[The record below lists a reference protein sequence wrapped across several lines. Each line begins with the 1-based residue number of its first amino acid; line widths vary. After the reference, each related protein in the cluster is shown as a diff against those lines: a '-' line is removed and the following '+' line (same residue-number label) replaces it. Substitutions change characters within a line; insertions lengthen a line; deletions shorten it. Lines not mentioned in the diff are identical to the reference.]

1 VEHRYTVERRLTLLR
16 TAVERIEALPG
27 FERASFS
34 LGMPL
39 TIRHG
44 RTSGATVG
52 IAGAD
57 GTRNVEAYWAENMVG
72 PGYFEALAIPLRQGR
87 GFDDRDATG
96 APRVVVV
103 NEEFARRHLAGAAAV
118 GMHLLL
124 PGATAPEAWEIVGV
138 AGNGKY
144 RSLGEDQ
151 MAALY
156 FPYAQR
162 PGGGRLVHMVARA
175 AHVNDANV
183 AAMTRAIGD
192 LDRTAAVEVR
202 PMEGML
208 AFAFLPSRV
217 GAGLLGGLGVLGLTL
232 AMAGLFAMLSYSVTR
247 RTREIGVR
255 MALGATGR
263 AVARLVVGDAA
274 VLVAAGLAIGLAAAA
289 FVTKPLASFL
299 VAGLSTSDPVTF
311 ASTALLFVLVS
322 AAAAWLP
329 TRRAT
334 RVDPVIALRD
344 E

>member
-1 VEHRYTVERRLTLLR
+1 
-16 TAVERIEALPG
+16 
-27 FERASFS
+27 
-34 LGMPL
+34 
-39 TIRHG
+39 
-44 RTSGATVG
+44 
-52 IAGAD
+52 
-57 GTRNVEAYWAENMVG
+57 
-72 PGYFEALAIPLRQGR
+72 
-87 GFDDRDATG
+87 
-96 APRVVVV
+96 
-103 NEEFARRHLAGAAAV
+103 
-118 GMHLLL
+118 
-124 PGATAPEAWEIVGV
+124 
-138 AGNGKY
+138 
-144 RSLGEDQ
+144 
-151 MAALY
+151 
-156 FPYAQR
+156 
-162 PGGGRLVHMVARA
+162 
-175 AHVNDANV
+175 
-183 AAMTRAIGD
+183 
-192 LDRTAAVEVR
+192 
-202 PMEGML
+202 MEGML